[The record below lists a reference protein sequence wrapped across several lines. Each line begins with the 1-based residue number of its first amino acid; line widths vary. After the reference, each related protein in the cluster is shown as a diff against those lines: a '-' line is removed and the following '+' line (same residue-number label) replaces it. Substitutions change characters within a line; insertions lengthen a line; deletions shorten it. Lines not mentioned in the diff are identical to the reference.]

1 MTIAPAILEHY
12 PDLNEA
18 QRAVIGHIDGPL
30 LVIAG
35 PGSGKTYSIVLR
47 ALNLLLLEK
56 ALPRELV
63 LCTFT
68 EKAAFEMRDRLAAAA
83 RTVAY
88 AGDLS
93 ELTVSTIHSF
103 CNRVLT
109 QHRHRTALGHNYGTL
124 DELTQLLFLFEH
136 FDEIIG
142 PAQNDLFLGRWNT
155 RWTAIEGARAY
166 FDKITEELV
175 DPAQLATASDPFVA
189 AIGRAYLAYEKALTE
204 ANRID
209 FAHLQRVVLQ
219 LLEDSAT
226 ADAVTQ
232 PIRYVLVDEYQ
243 DTNYV
248 QERLLLRLTERTR
261 NLCVVGD
268 EDQSLYR
275 FRGATVRNILEF
287 PQRMPGCATIKL
299 TTNYRSHR
307 AIVER
312 YDGWMA
318 SADWSNPNGAPF
330 RYDKTIAAN
339 DAATHPAY
347 PAVFAIWG
355 KDKRDEAARFADLVA
370 FLEQNGIV
378 ADYSQIALLLHSVRQ
393 EHSGPYLAALAARG
407 IPAFC
412 PRARAYFENEVIRD
426 LVGCFAVLFGWYG
439 DGRGQVAGAV
449 AELADY
455 VDGAIVELGRRFG
468 APHPLASAL
477 AGWTQEIAALP
488 EGEALDVRPAD
499 YLYRLLA
506 IDPFKTAVKEENAAR
521 NLAIFSQL
529 LNTFQTYYH
538 YTVVTHKN
546 REFLRFHLFNSFLRL
561 LYDGGIN
568 EYEDP
573 DQPFP
578 KGHVQVMT
586 IHQAKGLEFPVV
598 VVGSLS
604 TQLSSPKQADR
615 DLGTFYHRPPFE
627 PERRITLFDRMRL
640 HYVAF
645 SRAQNVLALT
655 AAEPPKDHFAPI
667 WQGLPQWPYVQKDLL
682 AAQRFHLRERMSV
695 KKTYSFTGDLK
706 IYETCPRQYQ
716 FFREYDFTPSRS
728 AVIFFGLLVHQTIE
742 EIHRIALDCKL
753 ETLDETR
760 IGELFDRTFRFLAM
774 SDFRPIGDAARE
786 SAFAQ
791 VMNYFRQN
799 RDEMRRVI
807 QTEVDVSLEK
817 DLPAVPPACRVG
829 NADTGTAQAGGY
841 ILVGKVD
848 LLLGSDLP
856 APRPG
861 LFFVYAIECDDGSHY
876 IGHTPDLQK
885 RWSEHLKG
893 VASDWTRRHKA
904 RRIAH
909 YEEFGTLREAVK
921 REHDLK
927 TGYGRRLLHR
937 IIQSGRARQAGGKLE
952 LLDFKTSPRPKDS
965 PGLIAAYERQL
976 CTYAHILEQ
985 RHGRHVDRLLL
996 YWTSEPRK
1004 EDALMVLPY
1013 DPARVEEAGRH
1024 FDETVRRIQAREF
1037 AVTAPP
1043 EAAIC
1048 KECDLRML
1056 CHAEGVISREAR
1068 G

>member
-12 PDLNEA
+12 PDLSEA
-18 QRAVIGHIDGPL
+18 QREVVGHLDGPL

-47 ALNLLLLEK
+47 ALNLLLLGRAE
-56 ALPRELV
+56 PRQLV

-68 EKAAFEMRDRLAAAA
+68 EKAAFELRDRLAAAA
-83 RTVAY
+83 RRVGY
-88 AGDLS
+88 SGDLS
-93 ELTVSTIHSF
+93 ELAVSTIHSL

-109 QHRHRTALGHNYGTL
+109 QHRHRTPLGHNYETL
-124 DELTQLLFLFEH
+124 DELTQLLFIFEH

-142 PAQNDLFLGRWNT
+142 PADNDLFLGKWKT
-155 RWTAIEGARAY
+155 RWTAIEGARGY

-175 DPAQLATASDPFVA
+175 DPAGLVGAGDPFLA
-189 AIGRAYLAYEKALTE
+189 AIGKSYQAYENALVE

-209 FAHLQRVVLQ
+209 FAHLQRTVLDFLQ
-219 LLEDSAT
+219 DGAT
-226 ADAVTQ
+226 AEAVTRQ
-232 PIRYVLVDEYQ
+232 LTYVLVDEYQ

-248 QERLLLRLTERTR
+248 QERLLLKLTETTG

-287 PQRMPGCATIKL
+287 PQRMPGCTVVKL

-312 YDGWMA
+312 YDRWMA
-318 SADWSNPNGAPF
+318 SADWSNRGGAPF
-330 RYDKTIAAN
+330 RYDKTIEAN
-339 DAATHPAY
+339 EAATHPDY

-355 KDKRDEAARFADLVA
+355 RDHRDEATRFADLVEVLKKNA
-370 FLEQNGIV
+370 II
-378 ADYSQIALLLHSVRQ
+378 ADYSQVALLLHSVRND
-393 EHSGPYLAALAARG
+393 HSGPYLAALEARG

-412 PRARAYFENEVIRD
+412 PRARAYFEVDVIRD
-426 LVGCFAVLFGWYG
+426 LVGCLAVLFGWHG
-439 DGRGQVAGAV
+439 TGRGQVAGAV
-449 AELADY
+449 AELAAY

-468 APHPLASAL
+468 APHPLAAAL
-477 AGWTQEIAALP
+477 RDWTDEIARLQ
-488 EGEALDVRPAD
+488 EGESLDLRPAD

-506 IDPFKTAVKEENAAR
+506 LQPFAGAVKEENAAR

-529 LNTFQTYYH
+529 LNVFQSYYH

-561 LYDGGIN
+561 LYDAGIN

-573 DQPFP
+573 DRPFP

-598 VVGSLS
+598 AVGSLS
-604 TQLSSPKQADR
+604 TQLSSPKQIDR
-615 DLGTFYHRPPFE
+615 DLGPFYHRPLFE
-627 PERRITLFDRMRL
+627 PEGRITLFDRMRL

-645 SRAQNVLALT
+645 SRPQNVLVLT
-655 AAEPPKDHFAPI
+655 ASEPPKNHFAPI

-682 AAQRFHLRERMSV
+682 AAQRFALHDRMPV

-742 EIHRIALDCKL
+742 EIHRIALDGKL
-753 ETLDETR
+753 DTLDDPR
-760 IGELFDRTFRFLAM
+760 IRELFDRTFRFLCL
-774 SDFRPIGDAARE
+774 SDVRPIGDRARE
-786 SAFAQ
+786 GGFTQ
-791 VMNYFRQN
+791 VLNYFRQN
-799 RDEMRRVI
+799 QDEMRRVI

-817 DLPAVPPACRVG
+817 D
-829 NADTGTAQAGGY
+829 GY
-841 ILVGKVD
+841 ILAGKID
-848 LLLGSDLP
+848 LLLGGD
-856 APRPG
+856 
-861 LFFVYAIECDDGSHY
+861 
-876 IGHTPDLQK
+876 
-885 RWSEHLKG
+885 
-893 VASDWTRRHKA
+893 
-904 RRIAH
+904 
-909 YEEFGTLREAVK
+909 
-921 REHDLK
+921 
-927 TGYGRRLLHR
+927 
-937 IIQSGRARQAGGKLE
+937 GKLE

-965 PGLIAAYERQL
+965 PELIAAYERQL
-976 CTYAHILEQ
+976 CTYAHILER

-996 YWTSEPRK
+996 YWTAEPQK
-1004 EDALMVLPY
+1004 ENALMVLPF
-1013 DPARVEEAGRH
+1013 DPRRVEGAGRH
-1024 FDETVRRIQAREF
+1024 FDNTVRRIEAQEF
-1037 AVTAPP
+1037 EITTPP

-1056 CHAEGVISREAR
+1056 CSSEGLITVAD
-1068 G
+1068 